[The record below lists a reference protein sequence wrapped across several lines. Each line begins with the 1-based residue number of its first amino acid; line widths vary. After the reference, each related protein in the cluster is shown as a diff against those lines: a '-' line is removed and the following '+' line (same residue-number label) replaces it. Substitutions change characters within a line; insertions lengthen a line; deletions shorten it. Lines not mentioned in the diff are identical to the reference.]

1 MGHLRGGLRLGP
13 ILLAVLLLG
22 SAWPA
27 AASGPDPL
35 HGEPGLGLALDAM
48 RQLAT
53 DSRSNQGR
61 DATTRPRPG
70 MPLKLGKDG
79 RLTVLLLGSDWRP
92 DAGGER
98 LDVIM
103 VATIDPTTGE
113 AALVSIPRDMSGIP
127 LAGGGNSGSMRVN
140 SIYYLRD
147 RDPALPHA
155 ALDRDGLKAFSRDIG
170 TLLGTEIDYWALT
183 RFGTFANLVNALGG
197 VRVDVEEEVL
207 DTSYHHGS
215 SRGVW
220 FPVQDD
226 FLLKGDPKCKPKPK
240 KCHSALVY
248 ARSRHGTMGGEYNSD
263 YRRAERQQDIVR
275 SAIRTVLDERGS
287 GHRPAGHGAAGPRPH
302 RDQHPQDGRGCRA
315 ALRAAEGPQAA
326 GDEHEGPGT
335 SDLGRRGWRR
345 QHQAGPAGHPRL
357 GGPPLRQGLT
367 RPSRRL
373 RSAQRDPAVRAGA
386 WPVPSSRGD
395 RIDQRPRRR
404 AGRP

>member
-22 SAWPA
+22 SVWPA
-27 AASGPDPL
+27 AANEPDPL

-98 LDVIM
+98 LDVLM
-103 VATIDPTTGE
+103 VATIDPTTGQ

-127 LAGGGNSGSMRVN
+127 LAGGGDSGSMRVN
-140 SIYYLRD
+140 SLYYLRD

-197 VRVDVEEEVL
+197 VRLDVEEEVL

-248 ARSRHGTMGGEYNSD
+248 ARSRHGTMGGQYNSD

-287 GHRPAGHGAAGPRPH
+287 GIALLGTALRVRDLIETNMPKTVEAAGQLYALLKDLKLPATSMKVLAPATWAGAAGDGSIKPDLPAI
-302 RDQHPQDGRGCRA
+302 RDWVDRHFAKVSPD
-315 ALRAAEGPQAA
+315 
-326 GDEHEGPGT
+326 
-335 SDLGRRGWRR
+335 RR
-345 QHQAGPAGHPRL
+345 
-357 GGPPLRQGLT
+357 
-367 RPSRRL
+367 
-373 RSAQRDPAVRAGA
+373 D
-386 WPVPSSRGD
+386 D
-395 RIDQRPRRR
+395 
-404 AGRP
+404 